1 MRGIYLSYSDYNR
14 NIFDF
19 FPNKMELYAWCVK
32 RARARVSA
40 WVLESDGE
48 KSFLIYL
55 QPCTHARATNG
66 TGIQLITDNEID

>member
-1 MRGIYLSYSDYNR
+1 
-14 NIFDF
+14 
-19 FPNKMELYAWCVK
+19 MELYAWCVK